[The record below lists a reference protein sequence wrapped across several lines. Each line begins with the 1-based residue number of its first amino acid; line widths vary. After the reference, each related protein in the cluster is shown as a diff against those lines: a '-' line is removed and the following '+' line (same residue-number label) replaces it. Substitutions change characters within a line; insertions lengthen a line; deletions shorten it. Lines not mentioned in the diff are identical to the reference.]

1 MDLIMELDGFLDKEF
16 CEEIINKAEQE
27 TRTNEN
33 GLNICRYREWNEITD
48 KLRNSIKLGHS
59 KYIEWLNVILPKIP
73 DNILNTENMDFKI
86 ENHGAGYEWI
96 SPSFN
101 NHSQYVFFIHLNDTN
116 EGGETNFLYKKV
128 KSKTGKLV
136 MFPSN
141 WTSFHMGL
149 PAEKN
154 KYIIMGS
161 FYSKAP

>member
-1 MDLIMELDGFLDKEF
+1 MDLVMELDGFLDKEF

-27 TRTNEN
+27 TRTNEY

-48 KLRNSIKLGHS
+48 KLRKSIKLGHS

-73 DNILNTENMDFKI
+73 DKIINAENIDFRI
-86 ENHGAGYEWI
+86 ENHATGYEWI
-96 SPSFN
+96 SPLFN
-101 NHSQYVFFIHLNDTN
+101 NESQYIFFIHLNDIS

-128 KSKTGKLV
+128 QPKTGKLV
-136 MFPSN
+136 VFPST

-149 PAEKN
+149 PAENN
-154 KYIIMGS
+154 KYVIIGS